1 MLLVLVLVLLL
12 DASSAAAFLP
22 HVYSTTS
29 TASRGGRTFSSW
41 LSPSVSSSVST
52 VLAARQRSRVDD
64 DDGPTPAVPDDVPEL
79 IDPADIPEL
88 HYDKNSHPI
97 PHQPWRRGTTE
108 GCEDPIEAP
117 WRQEAELIIKKAAR
131 MVGGNVLDVTWYLT
145 QLVITINVDDAA
157 LEDVDEYTTGPE
169 IIVAP
174 DDDGGPEYFD
184 PQDPNPE
191 PIWADE
197 EEYLYERDD
206 EMEDLRKKTMYA
218 RKDPEDDDDDDLPP
232 ENPVK
237 LYTPKETREDMAAM
251 SQEEESRLENEERP
265 VDGHVVF
272 ELNTP
277 ALSTIAR
284 AILDALEQVEDSL
297 HVLERH
303 EVILSSPGASNVL
316 ETQSQFDAHRGFN
329 VIVETQ
335 DPFNSNRIL
344 KGKLLMRNS
353 MDLVINK
360 KGRMVTIPLNFVKC
374 VKLCQQRPQQEGG
387 GPVSWSLEATD
398 SK

>member
-1 MLLVLVLVLLL
+1 MTVMLMLMTVLLVE
-12 DASSAAAFLP
+12 ASFASAFLP
-22 HVYSTTS
+22 H
-29 TASRGGRTFSSW
+29 ARSRGRTMSLSSA
-41 LSPSVSSSVST
+41 VF
-52 VLAARQRSRVDD
+52 AARQRSRVQDE
-64 DDGPTPAVPDDVPEL
+64 DGPTPAAPDDAPEL

-117 WRQEAELIIKKAAR
+117 WRQEAELTIKKAAR
-131 MVGGNVLDVTWYLT
+131 MVGGSVVDVTWYLT
-145 QLVITINVDDAA
+145 QLVITVDDDS
-157 LEDVDEYTTGPE
+157 LEDVDEYSMGPE
-169 IIVAP
+169 IMVAP
-174 DDDGGPEYFD
+174 DDGGPEFFD

-206 EMEDLRKKTMYA
+206 DMEEMLKKNMYA
-218 RKDPEDDDDDDLPP
+218 KKDDDDEEEDDLPP

-237 LYTPKETREDMAAM
+237 LYAQKETREDMAAM
-251 SQEEESRLENEERP
+251 SQEEEARLENEERP
-265 VDGHVVF
+265 VDSYIF

-277 ALSTIAR
+277 ALSTMAR

-303 EVILSSPGASNVL
+303 EVILSSPGAPNIL
-316 ETQSQFDAHRGFN
+316 ETQSQFDAHRGSH

-335 DPFNSNRIL
+335 DPFNSNRVL
-344 KGKLLMRNS
+344 KGKLLTRNS

-360 KGRMVTIPLNFVKC
+360 MGRMVTIPLNFVKC
-374 VKLCQQRPQQEGG
+374 VRLPSSTRGAE
-387 GPVSWSLEATD
+387 SWSLEVQD
-398 SK
+398 D